1 MAIDLLK
8 KLLTFD
14 AAKRITVEEAL
25 RHPYL
30 SALHCP
36 DDEVYHFSNQPI
48 SVPVQSMDF
57 EFEEYNMTLQQ
68 LKGIFMIMF
77 RLYL

>member
-36 DDEVYHFSNQPI
+36 DDEVYHFSN
-48 SVPVQSMDF
+48 
-57 EFEEYNMTLQQ
+57 
-68 LKGIFMIMF
+68 
-77 RLYL
+77 